1 MSQSTRKVGFYSIYF
16 QNNGATVAFN
26 ESQFENFLNNLM
38 SIANIDRKISI
49 DDNKFYFLDSCN
61 ISMENEIRFFKCV
74 FKSAKIH
81 HRPMLINESNLNER
95 DNPKEYT
102 EGECEKTHVIFKVSN
117 NSIIAV
123 AEERRLGVSFYRMF
137 SYLKKMLYS
146 LDLVPAE
153 TMNYEI
159 TVQDNFIDELNN
171 LLKVNKI
178 TLYKSIEYGGGEF
191 LNFTA
196 HDVETLDKEI
206 IEFKAKRRRN
216 IKSVAQRIFNNNII
230 GINQTIRNIKIDG
243 YDENGKRAL
252 DFSNF
257 KKTASFDTEINSET
271 GVVNSEHI
279 FSRLQEQIIDM

>member
-61 ISMENEIRFFKCV
+61 ISTENGIKFFKCI

-137 SYLKKMLYS
+137 NYLKSMLDY
-146 LDLVPAE
+146 LGLAPRG
-153 TMNYEI
+153 TMNYKI
-159 TVQDNFIDELNN
+159 SIQDNFMDELNN
-171 LLKVNKI
+171 LSSVSKI
-178 TLYKSIEYGGGEF
+178 TLYKNIEYSGSEF
-191 LNFTA
+191 LNFA
-196 HDVETLDKEI
+196 ASDIENLDKEI
-206 IEFKAKRRRN
+206 IEFRAKRRRS
-216 IKSVAQRIFNNNII
+216 IKSITQEMCNGII
-230 GINQTIRNIKIDG
+230 GINQSVKNIKIDG
-243 YDENGKRAL
+243 SDENGKRIL
-252 DFSNF
+252 DLCNF
-257 KKTASFDTEINSET
+257 KKTASFNTEINSET

-279 FSRLQEQIIDM
+279 FSRLQEQIMDM

>member
-230 GINQTIRNIKIDG
+230 GINQTIKNIKIDG

-271 GVVNSEHI
+271 GVVNSEDI
-279 FSRLQEQIIDM
+279 FYRLQEQIMNM

>member
-49 DDNKFYFLDSCN
+49 DDNKFYFLDNCN
-61 ISMENEIRFFKCV
+61 ISTENGIKFFKCV

-81 HRPMLINESNLNER
+81 HRPTLINESDLIER

-117 NSIIAV
+117 NNIIAV

-137 SYLKKMLYS
+137 NYLQIMLDRLALEY
-146 LDLVPAE
+146 DG
-153 TMNYEI
+153 TMNYKI
-159 TVQDNFIDELNN
+159 IMQDNFMDELNN

-178 TLYKSIEYGGGEF
+178 TLYKNIEYNGTEF
-191 LNFTA
+191 FDFTA
-196 HDVETLDKEI
+196 NDIENLDKET
-206 IEFKAKRRRN
+206 IEFRAKRRRS

-243 YDENGKRAL
+243 YDENGRRAI

-279 FSRLQEQIIDM
+279 FSRLQEQIINM

>member
-146 LDLVPAE
+146 LDLIPAE

-230 GINQTIRNIKIDG
+230 GINQTIKNIKIDG

-271 GVVNSEHI
+271 GVVNSEDI
-279 FSRLQEQIIDM
+279 FYRLQEQIMNM

>member
-1 MSQSTRKVGFYSIYF
+1 
-16 QNNGATVAFN
+16 
-26 ESQFENFLNNLM
+26 M

-81 HRPMLINESNLNER
+81 HRPMLINESDLSER

-137 SYLKKMLYS
+137 NYLQIMLDR
-146 LDLVPAE
+146 LDLVPGGI
-153 TMNYEI
+153 MNYRI
-159 TVQDNFIDELNN
+159 IMQDNFIDELNN

-216 IKSVAQRIFNNNII
+216 IKSVAQRIFNNNMI

-271 GVVNSEHI
+271 GVVNSEDI
-279 FSRLQEQIIDM
+279 FSRLQEQIMNM

>member
-1 MSQSTRKVGFYSIYF
+1 MSQSTRKVGFYSIGF
-16 QNNGATVAFN
+16 QNSGVTVAFN

-61 ISMENEIRFFKCV
+61 ISTENEIKFFKCV

-81 HRPMLINESNLNER
+81 HRPTLINESDLSER

-137 SYLKKMLYS
+137 NYLQIMLDR
-146 LDLVPAE
+146 LDLVPGGI
-153 TMNYEI
+153 MNYRI
-159 TVQDNFIDELNN
+159 IMQDNFMDELYN
-171 LLKVNKI
+171 LLSVSKI
-178 TLYKSIEYGGGEF
+178 TLYKNIEYGGSEF
-191 LNFTA
+191 LNFVTG
-196 HDVETLDKEI
+196 DIENLDQEI
-206 IEFKAKRRRN
+206 IEFRAKRRRS
-216 IKSVAQRIFNNNII
+216 IKSITQEICNGVI
-230 GINQTIRNIKIDG
+230 GINQSIKNIRIDG
-243 YDENGKRAL
+243 SDENGKRIL
-252 DFSNF
+252 DLCNF

-271 GVVNSEHI
+271 GVVDSEHI
-279 FSRLQEQIIDM
+279 FSRLQEQIMDM